1 MKGSCV
7 LCSSLCLGCSAVN
20 GSCASCIDGYLLFNG
35 VCYQNCPLNS
45 FLKVNSNIC
54 EVCQPP
60 CSACL
65 NTSTFCLSCLSK
77 YNSSSYYFLSNV
89 CYASICPDGY
99 YANTSSRLCI
109 KCSSNCPTCTA
120 SSCLSCVSPL
130 ILYQG
135 VCYQDCP
142 SGTYSNSS
150 SCSSCLSIC
159 KACLSNEICLSCI
172 SNYKLFNSS
181 CYLTCPAFY
190 YANLTGNVCLQCL
203 FPC

>member
-1 MKGSCV
+1 M
-7 LCSSLCLGCSAVN
+7 
-20 GSCASCIDGYLLFNG
+20 
-35 VCYQNCPLNS
+35 CYQNCPLNS

-60 CSACL
+60 CSACF
-65 NTSTFCLSCLSK
+65 NTSTNCLSCLSK
-77 YNSSSYYFLSNV
+77 YNSNIYYFLSNV
-89 CYASICPDGY
+89 CYGSVCPDGY

-109 KCSSNCPTCTA
+109 KCQSNCPTCTS
-120 SSCLSCVSPL
+120 SSCLSCLSPL

-142 SGTYSNSS
+142 TGTYSDSS

-159 KACLSNEICLSCI
+159 KTCLSSDICLSCI

-181 CYLTCPAFY
+181 CYLTCPALY
-190 YANLTGNVCLQCL
+190 YANLTGNVCLQCSL
-203 FPC
+203 PCQLCNYYGCLTCT